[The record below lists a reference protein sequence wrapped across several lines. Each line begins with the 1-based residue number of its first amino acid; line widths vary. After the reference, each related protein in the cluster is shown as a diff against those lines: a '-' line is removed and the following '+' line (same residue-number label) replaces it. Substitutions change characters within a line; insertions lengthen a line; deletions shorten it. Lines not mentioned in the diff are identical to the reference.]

1 MSQIITENT
10 ESWRIEGELSFQT
23 ANDVLTE
30 FLQKQQAQTPKVID
44 LKAITRTDSAGLALL
59 IELIRQV
66 PDNTLQ
72 FHNIPTQMLSIA
84 KISGVEELL
93 QR

>member
-30 FLQKQQAQTPKVID
+30 FLQKRQVQTPKVID

-59 IELIRQV
+59 IELMRQV
-66 PDNTLQ
+66 PDNTLE
-72 FHNIPTQMLSIA
+72 FRNIPVQMLSIA